1 MLSESIC
8 LVFLHYCTL
17 FLHIC
22 TAYYIFSIIYYILL
36 SVHHGKIVD
45 YTHKVVR
52 LVEHEQGVNLVS
64 LLNAL
69 YVGDFRVRADSLRVA
84 SHDVAHGVVEEL
96 GLPALRGTTYVAIGN
111 EAHDATIFYGDSQS
125 QLALADEDDGLA
137 EVHLWR
143 YDGQVVLVHHVLR
156 RGEQAPSQFAA
167 GMVVSKVLWLKVS

>member
-1 MLSESIC
+1 M
-8 LVFLHYCTL
+8 VHYAEEVTVG
-17 FLHIC
+17 
-22 TAYYIFSIIYYILL
+22 IYY
-36 SVHHGKIVD
+36 
-45 YTHKVVR
+45 
-52 LVEHEQGVNLVS
+52 EQGVNLVS

-96 GLPALRGTTYVAIGN
+96 GLPTLRGTTYVAIGN

-125 QLALADEDDGLA
+125 QLALADEDDSLA

-167 GMVVSKVLWLKVS
+167 GMVVSKVLWLEVS